1 MKGESLYKPLILGII
16 KDNSKSLT
24 EDKMTRYYQ
33 QITQAKVYKNIKKQR
48 IKIIL
53 AK

>member
-1 MKGESLYKPLILGII
+1 MKGESLFKPLILGII

-24 EDKMTRYYQ
+24 EDKITRYCQ
-33 QITQAKVYKNIKKQR
+33 QIKQAKAYKKIKKQR
-48 IKIIL
+48 IKFIL